1 MISDDYCVQKAA
13 PPGADLYYCTLYL
26 APQQRQALIAL
37 YAFQHEIGDIVLNC
51 TDIEPARA
59 KLAWWRMQ
67 TAALY
72 QQHPDHPVT
81 KALAE
86 ALQHFFVPQEHLQEI
101 IDGFD
106 MDLNRSRYDDFKT
119 LEHCCHRVSSMVSL
133 IASNILGGKDTQTAK
148 FAHEIGLASRLADIV
163 CDVGLDARQGRI
175 YLPLD
180 ELQQFGVSEDD
191 ILNARQSDKTEA
203 LLEFQVK
210 RINQLYAHALSL
222 LPPTE
227 KKSQRVLLAMAALQR
242 GVLDEIVRD
251 NYRVL
256 DRSLSLTPLRK
267 LWIVTRIWLGT

>member
-1 MISDDYCVQKAA
+1 MIADDYCQLRAA

-37 YAFQHEIGDIVLNC
+37 YAFQHEIGDIVRNC
-51 TDIEPARA
+51 IDIEPARA

-81 KALAE
+81 KALAQ
-86 ALQHFFVPQEHLQEI
+86 ALQHVPIPQEHLQEI
-101 IDGFD
+101 IDGFETD
-106 MDLNRSRYDDFKT
+106 INRGRYDDFKT
-119 LEHCCHRVSSMVSL
+119 LEHYCHRVSSMVSL
-133 IASNILGGKDTQTAK
+133 IASNILGGNGTRTAK

-163 CDVGLDARQGRI
+163 CDVGLDARHGRI

-191 ILNARQSDKTEA
+191 ILNARQSDKTA
-203 LLEFQVK
+203 LLLAFQVK
-210 RINQLYAHALSL
+210 RINNLYEHALSL
-222 LPPTE
+222 LPAEE

-251 NYRVL
+251 AYRVL

-267 LWIVTRIWLGT
+267 LWIVTRTWLGA